1 MLSGI
6 NTEWGF
12 NEGRRSIS
20 TAVEMSIVCI
30 VYSQGKVEEA

>member
-12 NEGRRSIS
+12 DEGRRSM
-20 TAVEMSIVCI
+20 TAVGMSIVCI